1 LSVRTVWPRVNQSI
15 PGCETH
21 TWVGWKYTKGTML
34 TLMKL
39 AAGVVIAI
47 GVLSPGMTPRADKC
61 ECKTSGRVADFVP
74 KADTCECKAKA
85 N

>member
-1 LSVRTVWPRVNQSI
+1 MVEGEPIHSGVRNAHVA
-15 PGCETH
+15 
-21 TWVGWKYTKGTML
+21 GWKYTKGTML

-74 KADTCECKAKA
+74 KVDTCECKAKA